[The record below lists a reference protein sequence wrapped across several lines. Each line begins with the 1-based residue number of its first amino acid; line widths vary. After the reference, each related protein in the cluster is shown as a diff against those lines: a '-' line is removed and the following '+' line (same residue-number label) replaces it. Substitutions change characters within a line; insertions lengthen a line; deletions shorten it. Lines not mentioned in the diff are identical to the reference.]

1 MKNSNRMWTMRS
13 DGNLDFST
21 KQTLTKLRSKP
32 DTMWNHPLIL
42 VVVIAFCALVDFS
55 NFKQLFDSFL
65 FDRPIA
71 RITGIVAFLI
81 AYDVLPIWIG
91 IDLKKKYQGYKVNQ
105 RIINIMMGVFV
116 LAFLANLGLRLV
128 TKDMV
133 LPVASDIFSGT
144 INGEVR
150 GGDTGGNSS
159 LATMY
164 AIFGT
169 IIPLITSL
177 ASGAISY
184 VMANPLYK
192 ERMALEKQHNLITS
206 RIQELIA
213 TLEEYESN
221 KDYFD
226 RLSSDDNEKYEANK
240 AMIEAHKQYLID
252 HTHERIEESQ
262 GNPTSTNILS
272 KPPLKEIA

>member
-32 DTMWNHPLIL
+32 DTMWNHSLVL

-65 FDRPIA
+65 FARPIE
-71 RITGIVAFLI
+71 RLTGIVAFLI
-81 AYDVLPIWIG
+81 AYDALPIWIG

-105 RIINIMMGVFV
+105 KIINIMMGTFV
-116 LAFLANLGLRLV
+116 LAFLVNLGLRLV

-133 LPVASDIFSGT
+133 LPVTSDIFSGT
-144 INGEVR
+144 ISGKVSGR
-150 GGDTGGNSS
+150 DASGNSS

-164 AIFGT
+164 ATFGT
-169 IIPLITSL
+169 IIPLFTSL
-177 ASGAISY
+177 ASGTISY
-184 VMANPLYK
+184 IMANPLYK
-192 ERMALEKQHNLITS
+192 ERMALEKQHNLITA
-206 RIQELIA
+206 RIQELMA

-226 RLSSDDNEKYEANK
+226 RLSTDDNEKYEANR

-272 KPPLKEIA
+272 KRQ